1 MQRFKED
8 FIFGTATSS
17 YQIEG
22 AVNEAGRTPSIWDT
36 FSLTPGKVNNG
47 DTGDV
52 ACDHYNRFEEDIEI
66 IKSLGVDSY
75 RFSIAWP
82 RVFPHEGQYNPEGMA
97 FYKRL
102 ATRLKEEGIRPFVTL
117 YHWDLPQW
125 AYEKGGWTNRESIN
139 WFMEFAEKCFEELD
153 DVVDMWITHNEPW
166 CVAMLGYYE
175 GVHAPG
181 HQNLQ
186 EAIQVAHHLLLS
198 HGMAVQYYKE
208 TLKKD
213 KPIGITLNLS
223 PVYPASVEEMDY
235 TAAQHFDGYLNRWF
249 LDPVFKGSYPEDM
262 KALYGKN
269 GCDFDFIHDG
279 DLELISIPCDFFGI
293 NFYNRALIEAS
304 ADHPF
309 LYQHAESDYP
319 KTGMGWDISPNE
331 FRELIYR
338 VREDYTRLPIFIT
351 ENGAAFDDQLEED
364 GTVKDEGRKSYVEQH
379 LETIAALNEEGMG
392 IQGYYLWSLLD
403 NFEWAFG
410 YDKRFGITYVDFK
423 TQKRYVKDSAK
434 RYTEIVRARTI

>member
-22 AVNEAGRTPSIWDT
+22 AASVGGRTPSIWDT
-36 FSLTPGKVNNG
+36 FSMTPGKVHNG
-47 DTGDV
+47 DTGEV
-52 ACDHYNRFEEDIEI
+52 ACDHYHRFEEDIEI

-82 RVFPHEGQYNPEGMA
+82 RIFPHEGQYNPEGMA

-125 AYEKGGWTNRESIN
+125 AYEKGGFTNRESIN
-139 WFMEFAEKCFEELD
+139 WFLEYAEKCFEELD

-186 EAIQVAHHLLLS
+186 ESLQVAHHLLLS
-198 HGMAVQYYKE
+198 HGKAVELYKE
-208 TLKKD
+208 TLQMQ
-213 KPIGITLNLS
+213 KPIGITLNMS
-223 PVYPASVEEMDY
+223 PVYPASVETQDY
-235 TAAQHFDGYLNRWF
+235 TAAQAYDGYLNRWF
-249 LDPVFKGSYPEDM
+249 IDPVFKGSYPEDM
-262 KALYGKN
+262 KTLYGNN
-269 GCDFDFIHDG
+269 GCEFEFIKEG
-279 DLELISIPCDFFGI
+279 DLKSISIPCDFFGI

-304 ADHPF
+304 SENPLTFQPAP
-309 LYQHAESDYP
+309 SDYE

-331 FRELIYR
+331 FKELIYR
-338 VREDYTRLPIFIT
+338 VREEYTTLPIFIT
-351 ENGAAFDDQLEED
+351 ENGAAFDDVLEPD
-364 GTVKDEGRKSYVEQH
+364 GSVHDEGRKGYVEQH
-379 LETIAALNEEGMG
+379 LTAVADLNEEGMN
-392 IQGYYLWSLLD
+392 IKGYYLWSLLD

-410 YDKRFGITYVDFK
+410 YDKRFGITYVDFE
-423 TQKRYVKDSAK
+423 TQNRYVKDSAK
-434 RYTEIVRARTI
+434 RYTDIVRSRTI